1 MSSLHELNIIHRDL
15 KPENILFSSGML
27 KLGNY
32 SHPLDAYA
40 DATLRVAFGLP
51 SGCLRVAF
59 GLHSGCLRVAFQ
71 TLN

>member
-32 SHPLDAYA
+32 SPPLDTYA
-40 DATLRVAFGLP
+40 DATRQVDFGLR
-51 SGCLRVAF
+51 L
-59 GLHSGCLRVAFQ
+59 
-71 TLN
+71 